1 MYEYK
6 LNRLPSS
13 FSNSWSLNRDTD
25 PQYMLRNGEDFAIPR
40 FKYQYLKSH
49 PLFYFPNLW
58 NRFKTVFKTVLLTD
72 QRFPVI

>member
-1 MYEYK
+1 M
-6 LNRLPSS
+6 
-13 FSNSWSLNRDTD
+13 NRDTD
-25 PQYMLRNGEDFAIPR
+25 PQYMLRNGEDLCNPR